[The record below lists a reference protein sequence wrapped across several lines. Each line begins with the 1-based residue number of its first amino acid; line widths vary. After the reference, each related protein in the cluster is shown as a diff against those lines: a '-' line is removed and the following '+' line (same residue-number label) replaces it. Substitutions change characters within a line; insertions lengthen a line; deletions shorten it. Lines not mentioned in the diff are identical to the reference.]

1 MCHAS
6 ALRSMPTPDWPD
18 RPGAS
23 MTNPIVGQASLP
35 VSAVNDRNPI
45 DIGRPNNMEETP
57 ANLQAADDVDPRSA
71 VDAAVVDRDA
81 AIEALD
87 ASARKCTACRLSA
100 GRSNVVFGVG
110 NPNSPLMVVGEG
122 PGMNED
128 ASGVPFVGRAGEL
141 LDEALREA
149 GMLRKHVYITNV
161 LTCRACEQVDGR
173 IQNRPPT
180 FEELDACVPTWLHK
194 QIAIIQP
201 AVIVCVGAP
210 SANTI
215 IRAGFKIMSDRGK
228 WFESKYARYA

>member
-1 MCHAS
+1 
-6 ALRSMPTPDWPD
+6 
-18 RPGAS
+18 
-23 MTNPIVGQASLP
+23 
-35 VSAVNDRNPI
+35 
-45 DIGRPNNMEETP
+45 MEETP

-110 NPNSPLMVVGEG
+110 NPNSPLMLVGEG

-161 LTCRACEQVDGR
+161 LKCRACEQVDGR

-194 QIAIIQP
+194 QLAIIQP

-215 IRAGFKIMSDRGK
+215 IRAGFKIMSARGK
-228 WFESKYARYA
+228 WYESKYARYAMAVLLPAFILRQEGDEYHRFRRMLVDDLIDAREKAKAAKKEPRLSLF